1 MPLDLSPAGA
11 PEPEKP
17 GAEPVA
23 VLVVEDDEEDFFLT
37 RALLRRAQRL
47 ACTTT
52 WAPSYEE
59 GLDLLVGDGP
69 YDVALVDYRLG
80 ARDGLA
86 LLREAVAAGVRTPII
101 VLTGQGDPE
110 IDVQA
115 AAAGATDYLV
125 KGADAAALER
135 AIRYARER
143 RRAEERIRY
152 QADLLNKATDAIVAF
167 APDGRVLYANR
178 STERLLGHTAG
189 ALAGSTELVLRFAD
203 PPLPDVLNVLRAE
216 GEWAGELAVS
226 HQDGRVLTVESRWT
240 LVRDGGDGSASML
253 AILTDVTERKQLEAQ
268 FLRSQR
274 MESIGRLVGG
284 IAHDLGNLLVP
295 VLLGVRVLQS
305 RSEGDEKAQRTLSMI
320 QKSAQR
326 GADMVKQVL
335 AFARGVEGEK
345 MLLRV
350 EPVVEEVEKIVRE
363 TFGGAYT
370 LAFRVAPDTAPVV
383 GDVTQLQQVLMNLCV
398 NARDAMP
405 EGGALTVE
413 AENIVLDDRYAR
425 VNLDARAGPHVRLA
439 VTDTGTGIPADVV
452 DKIFEPFYTTKSVEK
467 GTGLGLSTVY
477 SIVKSHDGFL
487 TVYSEP
493 GHGTTFNVYLPAAAG
508 TVRDDGLDVP
518 PERRGAGELVLVV
531 DDEDYIRE
539 TARDILEDAGYAVET
554 ASDGRAGLAAYE
566 AHAGRLA
573 LVLTDVMMP
582 EMDGIALMRAIR
594 ASGGALPI
602 LAASGM
608 MGTKAEEVMAAGA
621 TAFLSKPFTADR
633 LVEAVHD
640 ALLARAATPS

>member
-1 MPLDLSPAGA
+1 MPLDLPLVVPPA
-11 PEPEKP
+11 PEKP
-17 GAEPVA
+17 GAEPVE

-37 RALLRRAQRL
+37 RALLRRAQRFT
-47 ACTTT
+47 CTAT
-52 WAPSYEE
+52 WARSYEE
-59 GLDLLVGDGP
+59 GVEALLARP
-69 YDVALVDYRLG
+69 FDVALVDYRLG
-80 ARDGLA
+80 ARDGLQ
-86 LLREAVAAGVRTPII
+86 LLREVVAAGVRTPII
-101 VLTGQGDPE
+101 LLTGQGDAE

-115 AAAGATDYLV
+115 ASSGASDYLV

-143 RRAEERIRY
+143 RRAEEQIRY
-152 QADLLNKATDAIVAF
+152 QADLLDKATDAILAF
-167 APDGRVLYANR
+167 APGGHVLYANR
-178 STERLLGHTAG
+178 STERLLGYPAG
-189 ALAGSTELVLRFAD
+189 HLAGSTDVVFRFAD
-203 PPLPDVLNVLRAE
+203 PPLVEVLGALRAV
-216 GEWAGELAVS
+216 GEWAGELKVVHKAGHS
-226 HQDGRVLTVESRWT
+226 LTVESRWT
-240 LVRDGGDGSASML
+240 LVRDGGGQPNSML

-305 RSEGDEKAQRTLSMI
+305 RSDGDEKTARTLSMI

-335 AFARGVEGEK
+335 AFARGVEGER

-350 EPVVEEVEKIVRE
+350 APVVEEVEKIVRE
-363 TFGGAYT
+363 TFGGTFALT
-370 LAFRVAPDTAPVV
+370 FRVAPDTAPVV

-398 NARDAMP
+398 NARDAM
-405 EGGALTVE
+405 EGGGALTVE
-413 AENIVLDDRYAR
+413 AENIHLDERYAR
-425 VNLDARAGPHVRLA
+425 INLDARVGPHVRLA
-439 VTDTGTGIPADVV
+439 VTDTGSGIPADVV
-452 DKIFEPFYTTKSVEK
+452 DKIFEPFYTTKSMEK

-477 SIVKSHDGFL
+477 SIVKSHGGFL

-493 GHGTTFNVYLPAAAG
+493 GHGTTFNVYLPAAVG
-508 TVRDDGLDVP
+508 TVRDATGEDG
-518 PERRGAGELVLVV
+518 PERRGEGQLVLVV

-539 TARDILEDAGYAVET
+539 TARDILEDAGYAVAT
-554 ASDGRAGLAAYE
+554 APDGRAGLAAYG
-566 AHAGRLA
+566 AHHDRLA

-582 EMDGIALMRAIR
+582 EMDGIALIR
-594 ASGGALPI
+594 AVRAGGDPLPI

-633 LVEAVHD
+633 LVEAVYE
-640 ALLARAATPS
+640 ALHPAPTPAA